1 MKTRKG
7 KIKKPSFVV
16 SYFIS
21 SVICLVIMG
30 VLGLFVLIYVNHG
43 YETDLDRFDKMY
55 DSSLSYWLEY
65 GLNKEELTKD
75 DIAIIKWY
83 MLDIYSTTGCR
94 IYATGYHSDKFAY
107 ADRSKQEFDLD
118 TSKTA
123 LLRYVDENKNEYN
136 MILADNKY
144 LQYFAT
150 PEIERLQFFDSGM
163 TTLYRSYPK
172 IAFVCKAFYADFDN
186 RRFIPAEVEILSG
199 SSCGPGDTKHTGVTV
214 SIKPDNVEGYTLVR
228 PKSTEVYLQD
238 DNQNERFNQ
247 YGEIA
252 GCAEITKTQWDELRQ
267 DVFFNDHHYYE
278 IWKTGPYVIPF
289 IELYKENIIVGV
301 VKFIWIAFAF
311 AFVPATISYNIKLRR
326 YQIFEYRRKMID
338 AMAHDLKTPMAAIT
352 AYAENL
358 SNHIGTDKQE
368 HYAEKMEEKV
378 SEMNRM
384 VSSILEFSKSE
395 DTSVKIRKEETDI
408 GQLIAKIISD
418 NETTISERSLK
429 VNFDQ
434 KSIMIK
440 TDQEMFRQA
449 LANLIGN
456 AVIHCKEGTD
466 IDISCDKS
474 GVVITN
480 VTEEKIENTAKLKQ
494 AFVKGSSSRGNKGTG
509 LGLAIADNNLA
520 MLGYKLELKAE
531 EDKFIATVKL

>member
-1 MKTRKG
+1 
-7 KIKKPSFVV
+7 
-16 SYFIS
+16 
-21 SVICLVIMG
+21 
-30 VLGLFVLIYVNHG
+30 
-43 YETDLDRFDKMY
+43 
-55 DSSLSYWLEY
+55 
-65 GLNKEELTKD
+65 
-75 DIAIIKWY
+75 
-83 MLDIYSTTGCR
+83 
-94 IYATGYHSDKFAY
+94 
-107 ADRSKQEFDLD
+107 
-118 TSKTA
+118 
-123 LLRYVDENKNEYN
+123 
-136 MILADNKY
+136 
-144 LQYFAT
+144 
-150 PEIERLQFFDSGM
+150 
-163 TTLYRSYPK
+163 
-172 IAFVCKAFYADFDN
+172 
-186 RRFIPAEVEILSG
+186 
-199 SSCGPGDTKHTGVTV
+199 
-214 SIKPDNVEGYTLVR
+214 DNVEGYTLVR

-301 VKFIWIAFAF
+301 VKFIWIALVFAF
-311 AFVPATISYNIKLRR
+311 IPATISYNIKLRR

-368 HYAEKMEEKV
+368 HYAEKIEEKV

-456 AVIHCKEGTD
+456 AVIHCKEGTAV
-466 IDISCDKS
+466 DISCDKS
-474 GVVITN
+474 SVIIIN
-480 VTEEKIENTAKLKQ
+480 VTEENIENTAKLKQ

-509 LGLAIADNNLA
+509 LGLAIADNNLS
-520 MLGYKLELKAE
+520 MLGFKLDLKAE

>member
-1 MKTRKG
+1 MKARKG
-7 KIKKPSFVV
+7 RIKRPKFLL
-16 SYFIS
+16 SYFVS
-21 SVICLVIMG
+21 AFICLIIMG
-30 VLGLFVLIYVNHG
+30 VFGLFVLVYVNKG
-43 YETDLDRFDKMY
+43 YETDLERFDQMY
-55 DSSLSYWLEY
+55 DEPVRYWLEN

-75 DIAIIKWY
+75 DLVIIKWY
-83 MLDIYSTTGCR
+83 LTEVYSTSGSITKVN
-94 IYATGYHSDKFAY
+94 GYHSDKFSV
-107 ADRSKQEFDLD
+107 ADRTRPEFELD
-118 TSKTA
+118 ASRTA
-123 LLRYVDENKNEYN
+123 LFRYVDENLNDYN
-136 MILADNKY
+136 LLLADNKY
-144 LQYFAT
+144 LKYFDT
-150 PEIERLQFFDSGM
+150 PEINALQYRDSM
-163 TTLYRSYPK
+163 YLNLYQTKPRT
-172 IAFVCKAFYADFDN
+172 AFVCKEFYADFEN
-186 RRFIPAEVEILSG
+186 RRFIPVEVEILA
-199 SSCGPGDTKHTGVTV
+199 GPSLGLGGTRYTGVTV
-214 SIKPDNVEGYTLVR
+214 SIKPDNVEGYTLIKPR
-228 PKSTEVYLQD
+228 STEVYIED
-238 DNQNERFNQ
+238 TRFNQ

-252 GCAEITKTQWDELRQ
+252 GCADISRMEEDAWRY
-267 DVFFNDHHYYE
+267 DVTFNDHHFYE
-278 IWKTGPYVIPF
+278 IWKTGPAVVSF
-289 IELYKENIIVGV
+289 TERYKENIITGAI
-301 VKFIWIAFAF
+301 KFIWIALAF

-368 HYAEKMEEKV
+368 HYAEKIEEKV

-456 AVIHCKEGTD
+456 ALIHCKEGTAV
-466 IDISCDKS
+466 DISCDKS
-474 GVVITN
+474 SVIIIN

-520 MLGYKLELKAE
+520 MLGFKLDLKAE